1 MADLLASAWFPS
13 AGLLAEWLQLLLRLL
28 HVVVGIAWIG
38 ASFYFVWLD
47 NHLEKP
53 KDPEL

>member
-53 KDPEL
+53 KDP